1 MRLVDDVGF
10 DGSFSF
16 IYSPRPGTP
25 AADFPD
31 QVAAA
36 VAQARLARLQAAL
49 DAQYWAHSEGVIGGA
64 ERVLVTGRSAR
75 SEGELAGRTEANRVV
90 NFPGAASLVGNY
102 ADVRIIAALSHSL
115 RGELA
120 AA

>member
-31 QVAAA
+31 QVPPA

-49 DAQYWAHSEGVIGGA
+49 DAQYCARSERMIGNA

-75 SEGELAGRTEANRVV
+75 SEGELAGRTESNRVV
-90 NFPGAASLVGNY
+90 NFSGREGLVGSY
-102 ADVRIIAALSHSL
+102 ADVRITAALAHSL